1 MSEFGEQLRSDL
13 ARSASDLEVHR
24 DLDAIIT
31 SSEPARTTG
40 TGPSSGA
47 RRFPVGWGMVAAGVL
62 VLALVGGLVAVGS
75 TRSDNDTAPLPTTAT
90 DNSAVLGQPTL
101 ESTLVDS
108 PTTTAGSSVSTPTLT
123 PLETD
128 RSETSVDPV
137 AVLVQLDETS
147 RLANEAVMSK
157 TGECMAAA
165 GFDFEEAKIP
175 ASSVEWI
182 EQMYR
187 PWSSPDPAVAA
198 EVGYQLAGEMPA
210 ILLPPD
216 PQRSAGYESALY
228 GNEVGFWELRPTIRR
243 STNKP

>member
-1 MSEFGEQLRSDL
+1 MSEFEEQLRSDL

-62 VLALVGGLVAVGS
+62 VPALVGGLVAVGS
-75 TRSDNDTAPLPTTAT
+75 TRSNNDTAPLPTTAT

-108 PTTTAGSSVSTPTLT
+108 PTTTAGSSVPTPTLT

-147 RLANEAVMSK
+147 RL
-157 TGECMAAA
+157 
-165 GFDFEEAKIP
+165 
-175 ASSVEWI
+175 
-182 EQMYR
+182 
-187 PWSSPDPAVAA
+187 
-198 EVGYQLAGEMPA
+198 
-210 ILLPPD
+210 
-216 PQRSAGYESALY
+216 
-228 GNEVGFWELRPTIRR
+228 
-243 STNKP
+243 